1 MGSGIPQV
9 KSYLNGIKV
18 PHLVRFKTLVV
29 KAVGV
34 ISSVVGGLASG
45 KVLSL
50 FKILKGDS
58 CIVKQLNE
66 SCLKIFFQ
74 DYLFNK
80 ICIVSDAL
88 VWDILY
94 NTQPLI
100 RDFWMEKK

>member
-45 KVLSL
+45 KVYFHDLIGTKS
-50 FKILKGDS
+50 DS
-58 CIVKQLNE
+58 CTISNFNQSFWKMIFLDDLLNTF
-66 SCLKIFFQ
+66 CF
-74 DYLFNK
+74 
-80 ICIVSDAL
+80 CIR
-88 VWDILY
+88 I
-94 NTQPLI
+94 
-100 RDFWMEKK
+100 